1 MSLPFSSSPR
11 IANVNGAEFLTV
23 ALRLHLPTRR
33 ALRARV
39 LLLLLAAFAAAEGP
53 FAAAAPVTAPG
64 ARETTPL
71 FPPPDE
77 PLPAGAV
84 ARLGTGRLRHN
95 GSIAS
100 IDISP
105 DGKVLVSGGGQNLVR
120 FWDAA
125 TGRQRKVLSGFRAPL
140 AAVTFSPDGTTVA
153 TRAAWDRNAI
163 RLWDANSWTERLS
176 TDGGMAALRH
186 PEQALL
192 RFSPDGKTL
201 AANNSRGEI
210 VLLDAATGEPTAVL
224 GRHDH
229 PNVVDLAFAADGRT
243 LASCDMEG
251 TARLWDVVRRRP
263 LHVLRSSDTYTIS
276 VVFTPDGRRLL
287 TGGGTRDAG
296 KPGAP
301 WKDGTIRVWDVVSGK
316 HLQVLQD
323 PDSRGGI
330 VSLALAADGRTLAA
344 ARDGGHLRL
353 WDLAAGKPLR
363 ALPTGLQ
370 RWGVMSLRF
379 SPDGKILAGG
389 LENAIGLWETAGGR
403 LLTPAPSE
411 GTDAIHALAVADDG
425 RLLAATDR
433 FDSVALWDLPSRRF
447 LHRLR
452 GHPWAIMDIAFS
464 PGGKTVATASIDGV
478 RLWDAASGR
487 SLQVL
492 SPGGTDR
499 VWANRLTFS
508 PDGSRLAWC
517 YLRAG
522 KEERPLSLCI
532 CDPAVGKELQR
543 MDVPCKPGS
552 PASAL
557 AFSPDGR
564 RLTATTYDGKT
575 CRWRAEGDRFVPGGT
590 LWERALGGGGAI
602 YSADAALLAEIKRK
616 ASCIVVSDLETGR
629 LLQTIPGVPAWVRPL
644 AFSPDRRWLACGAWR
659 QGGNEAAGPEDFLHL
674 WELAGGREVLRW
686 PIPPHTMTEALA
698 FTPDGRFLVAGM
710 SDSTILVWDA
720 LPAAGKLPC
729 GPERLRRLWADLEQ
743 GDAKQAHLALAELIA
758 AGEEAVAF
766 LAGRLEPARR
776 LPPEQLTHLLADL
789 DSEEFERRDKA
800 TRELEKVADRIRPD
814 LERLRQSPSAELR
827 RRVAQLLDEKNGAPP
842 TADLLRSLRAV
853 AVLEHI
859 GTAAARDVLR
869 RLAEGVPEARLT
881 REAKASLER
890 LARRPRRP

>member
-1 MSLPFSSSPR
+1 
-11 IANVNGAEFLTV
+11 VNAAGCLTV
-23 ALRLHLPTRR
+23 ALGWYVPARR
-33 ALRARV
+33 SLRAPCF
-39 LLLLLAAFAAAEGP
+39 LLLLAALGASEGP
-53 FAAAAPVTAPG
+53 FAAAAPVTGPET
-64 ARETTPL
+64 RETAPL

-84 ARLGTGRLRHN
+84 ARLGTGRLRHT
-95 GSIAS
+95 GSVFS
-100 IDISP
+100 IDFSP
-105 DGKVLVSGGGQNLVR
+105 DGKVLVSAGSDNRVCI
-120 FWDAA
+120 WDAA
-125 TGRQRKVLSGFRAPL
+125 TGRRRKVLSGFRAPV
-140 AAVTFSPDGTTVA
+140 AAVTFRPDGTTMA
-153 TRAAWDRNAI
+153 TRAAWDQKAI
-163 RLWDANSWTERLS
+163 RLWDANLWTERLS

-210 VLLDAATGEPTAVL
+210 VLLDGASGEPTAVL

-229 PNVVDLAFAADGRT
+229 PNVVDLAFAPDGRT
-243 LASCDMEG
+243 LASCDGEG
-251 TARLWDVVRRRP
+251 TVRLWDVVRRQP

-276 VVFTPDGRRLL
+276 LVFTLDGRRLL
-287 TGGGTRDAG
+287 TGGGTRDKG
-296 KPGAP
+296 KPADP

-316 HLQVLQD
+316 QLQVLQD
-323 PDSRGGI
+323 PDSRGGL
-330 VSLALAADGRTLAA
+330 VSLALTADGRTLAA

-353 WDLAAGKPLR
+353 WDLAEGKPLR

-370 RWGVMSLRF
+370 RWGAMSLRF

-389 LENAIGLWETAGGR
+389 LEKAIGLWETASGR

-411 GTDAIHALAVADDG
+411 GTNAIHALAVADDG

-522 KEERPLSLCI
+522 KEERPLSLCL
-532 CDPAVGKELQR
+532 CDPAAGKELQR

-552 PASAL
+552 HALAL

-575 CRWRAEGDRFVPGGT
+575 CRWRAEEDRLVPGGA
-590 LWERALGGGGAI
+590 LWEREVSGLIA
-602 YSADAALLAEIKRK
+602 YSADAAAMAEVNR
-616 ASCIVVSDLETGR
+616 ASGCIAISDLETGKVR
-629 LLQTIPGVPAWVRPL
+629 QTLPAVAPWGVRNL
-644 AFSPDRRWLACGAWR
+644 AFSPDGRWLAGGAWNYR
-659 QGGNEAAGPEDFLHL
+659 GDDARDAEDFVRL

-686 PIPPHTMTEALA
+686 PIPPCTNTETLA
-698 FTPDGRFLVAGM
+698 FTADGRFLVAGM

-720 LPAAGKLPC
+720 LPAAGQVPC

-743 GDAKQAHLALAELIA
+743 GDARQAHLALAELIA
-758 AGEEAVAF
+758 AGAEAVSF
-766 LAGRLEPARR
+766 LAGRLQPARR
-776 LPPEQLTHLLADL
+776 PPPEQLARLLADL
-789 DSEEFERRDKA
+789 DSEAFEQREKA
-800 TRELEKVADRIRPD
+800 ARELEKVADRIRPD
-814 LERLRQSPSAELR
+814 LERLRQAPSAELR
-827 RRVAQLLDEKNGAPP
+827 RRVAELLDEKNGSPL
-842 TADLLRSLRAV
+842 TADGLRSLRAV
-853 AVLEHI
+853 AVLEHVS
-859 GTAAARDVLR
+859 TTAARDVLR

-890 LARRPRRP
+890 LARRPPRP